1 MAEHRKI
8 PIPSSIQSLSWMEG
22 RWMGTLDGQE
32 IEEHWSRPNAGTIIG
47 MFRWVRDGKVNFYE
61 LLAIEEE
68 ASGTAMKIKHFSPGL
83 KGWEDKDE
91 AIEFDLVQLDV
102 MRAVWFKRG
111 GQQAKWLIYE
121 RVEDKME
128 AWFETEESAGDKRF
142 QYRML
147 A

>member
-1 MAEHRKI
+1 
-8 PIPSSIQSLSWMEG
+8 
-22 RWMGTLDGQE
+22 MGTLDGQE